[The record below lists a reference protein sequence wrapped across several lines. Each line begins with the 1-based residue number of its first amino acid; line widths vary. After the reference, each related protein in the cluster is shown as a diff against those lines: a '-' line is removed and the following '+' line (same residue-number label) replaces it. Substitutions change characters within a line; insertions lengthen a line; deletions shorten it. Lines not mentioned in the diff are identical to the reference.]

1 MPDRQRPRRRSFFA
15 LSLPS
20 AIARSDADTTGN
32 PAINGRRSIVPC
44 CDRNADCDTH
54 TRRDTYTDG
63 KHLTRSTAHGE
74 PNS

>member
-1 MPDRQRPRRRSFFA
+1 
-15 LSLPS
+15 LSS
-20 AIARSDADTTGN
+20 AIARSDADTAGN
-32 PAINGRRSIVPC
+32 PAINGRRSIVLC

-54 TRRDTYTDG
+54 TRRYTRTHRDTYTDG